1 MTHSPDVARL
11 IEEIAQTR
19 NELATVFANTA
30 GLVQAYDSHARTWV
44 EGGAG
49 IGRTIAE
56 TSVKDAGSVGD
67 AVEGVATGAAVAVA
81 GAAIGLAISAVA
93 NVYAGWKRDRALAE
107 IRAKR
112 VQLAEHKIAIVRK
125 TAAFLG
131 SAKNRLFR
139 AFASEAE
146 DKLTSTDLEREQAR
160 LSQLEEISSSFIEAS
175 QGLAMTT
182 FAEETMAQWLLEQE
196 AISEPPNLPMV
207 RIDALRS
214 LSNASAVSRTWPSFE
229 ALQSFTM
236 GAACVA
242 NLAGPEV
249 ETVSAGLAK
258 LLRAAAWEATLAALL
273 PGTTFRA
280 RARIAVQAFLERS
293 PYLRLRRRSIR
304 IRTAAA
310 TVATLVA
317 ILLAT
322 KGPSLWQQST
332 VFAEKARP
340 PAPSFSDIPPGPPW
354 YEVLGEAQRQER
366 FDMGLEALATGYDK
380 STDTGGKL
388 ITAAEHFAAAS
399 IMDDEIGRR
408 AKQAAAKI
416 PDRAR
421 RTRVRLAAQLSRE
434 VTGVRAT
441 PSGPNGTTL
450 RLGASSCDTEGI
462 SDAVQRVKPTAR
474 EAGFEAV
481 ECCGGKGTCL
491 AMESW

>member
-1 MTHSPDVARL
+1 MAHDPEVASL
-11 IEEIAQTR
+11 IAEIAETR
-19 NELATVFANTA
+19 NELSTIFADTA
-30 GLVQAYDSHARTWV
+30 GLVQAYESHARTWV

-107 IRAKR
+107 IRARR
-112 VQLAEHKIAIVRK
+112 VQLAEQKLAIVRK

-131 SAKNRLFR
+131 KARDRIFR
-139 AFASEAE
+139 AFAGEGE
-146 DKLTSTDLEREQAR
+146 DKLTSSDLERQRTR
-160 LSQLEEISSSFIEAS
+160 LSQLEEVSSSFIEAS
-175 QGLAMTT
+175 QGLAMTV

-196 AISEPPNLPMV
+196 AISEPPNLLTI
-207 RIDALRS
+207 RLDALKS
-214 LSNASAVSRTWPSFE
+214 LSNASAVSRTWPTFE
-229 ALQSFTM
+229 AVQSFTL

-249 ETVSAGLAK
+249 ETVDAGLAK
-258 LLRAAAWEATLAALL
+258 LLRAAAWEATFATLL

-280 RARIAVQAFLERS
+280 RVRTTVEAFLERS
-293 PYLRLRRRSIR
+293 LYLRLRRRSIR
-304 IRTAAA
+304 KRTAAA
-310 TVATLVA
+310 TVATLFAVLLVA
-317 ILLAT
+317 Q
-322 KGPSLWQQST
+322 GPSLWHQSM
-332 VFAEKARP
+332 VLAEKARP

-354 YEVLGEAQRQER
+354 YAVLDEAPRQER
-366 FDMGLEALATGYDK
+366 FEMGLESLATGYDK
-380 STDTGGKL
+380 STDTGGNL
-388 ITAAEHFAAAS
+388 ATAAEHFAAAS
-399 IMDDEIGRR
+399 IVDDEIGRR
-408 AKQAAAKI
+408 AKQAATKI

-421 RTRVRLAAQLSRE
+421 RTRLRLAAQLSRE
-434 VTGVRAT
+434 VPGVRAI
-441 PSGPNGTTL
+441 PFGPTGTTL
-450 RLGASSCDTEGI
+450 RLAAPSCEAEGI
-462 SDAVQRVKPTAR
+462 SDAVQRLRPTAR